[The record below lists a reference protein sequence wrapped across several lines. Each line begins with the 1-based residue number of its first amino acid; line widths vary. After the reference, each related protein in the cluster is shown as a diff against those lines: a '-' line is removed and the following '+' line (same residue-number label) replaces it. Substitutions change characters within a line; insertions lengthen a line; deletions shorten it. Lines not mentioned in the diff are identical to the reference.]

1 MRVTVDRSRC
11 NGLGVC
17 EAFASD
23 VFEVDDNGDLV
34 LLAEE
39 LTEDQVDGV
48 DQAIAACPTEALSR
62 A

>member
-17 EAFASD
+17 EAFAPE

-34 LLAEE
+34 LLTEK
-39 LTEDQVDGV
+39 LTDAQLEGV